1 MLTVADIYSV
11 RFGAKLPL
19 PLMVQDKI
27 ARLRITP
34 VAYKPTKPFVKHAYR
49 PKPTPAGSSDNWREK
64 AFVEAVRRVKERED
78 PEYSDIFSIFNK
90 VSLSNVEKLS
100 SDAVVLMKK
109 RDEQFRL
116 RVSTLLFDKAITQ
129 ASYSAVMADCASKI
143 SGIIPEV
150 ADDVRF
156 QINMF
161 PKLYD
166 MNDTITFP
174 DSKDEKFDEKV
185 VLWMKQKEKRRGF
198 AKFMMELLSRNL
210 ISEEDVY
217 PALQQVIRELNESA
231 RQPATET
238 TTESTTQFVQFVF
251 EASKMVSGTLNEYL
265 KKSVQEIIALPKTDL
280 PSLNMRSKFKLEDA
294 FNELNKKG
302 TA

>member
-19 PLMVQDKI
+19 PNLVQDKI

-34 VAYKPTKPFVKHAYR
+34 VAYKPSKPFVKHPYR
-49 PKPTPAGSSDNWREK
+49 PKPTAAGASENWREK

-90 VSLSNVEKLS
+90 VSPSNVEKLS
-100 SDAVVLMKK
+100 GDAITLMKK

-143 SGIIPEV
+143 SAVIPEV
-150 ADDVRF
+150 ADDIRF

-166 MNDTITFP
+166 MNDTIVFP
-174 DSKDEKFDEKV
+174 DSKEEKFDEKV
-185 VLWMKQKEKRRGF
+185 ILWMKQKEKRRGF
-198 AKFMMELLSRNL
+198 AKFMMELLTRFL
-210 ISEEDVY
+210 IAEEDVY
-217 PALQQVIRELNESA
+217 PALQQVIRELNEVA
-231 RQPATET
+231 RQPATDT
-238 TTESTTQFVQFVF
+238 TTESTTQFVQFIF
-251 EASKMVSGTLNEYL
+251 EASKTVSGTLNEYL
-265 KKSVQEIIALPKTDL
+265 KKSVQELLAVPKTEL

>member
-1 MLTVADIYSV
+1 MLTVTDIYSV

-49 PKPTPAGSSDNWREK
+49 PKPTPAASSDNWREK

-100 SDAVVLMKK
+100 NDAVVLMKK
-109 RDEQFRL
+109 RDDQFRL

-143 SGIIPEV
+143 SGVIPEV

-217 PALQQVIRELNESA
+217 PALQQVIRELNDVA

-238 TTESTTQFVQFVF
+238 TTESTTQFVQFLF
-251 EASKMVSGTLNEYL
+251 EASKMVSGGLNEYL
-265 KKSVQEIIALPKTDL
+265 KKSLQEILAVAKMDL